1 MTAMK
6 KRPWWHAILAK
17 TSEEENGS
25 FVSLAGNAALSNALN
40 PEDDDLL
47 QYQPSFIWEMYRNSI
62 RYKQPALY
70 KNVMLNHIQKNSALV
85 TKKGLY
91 LSMKAYCLANNL
103 DMMSIVPLSFYLA
116 PGEHSKSMKDDDL
129 EEFSLFCEKH
139 SKEEGITPNE
149 INFIMKPASKTNRG
163 FGIKVVKGMSKVL
176 TVVQRGLSACSDRGS
191 DENDTCNPSL
201 ETSMDDDNAS
211 VTKDPAPNSP
221 SHQQKNKSKKITTTM
236 SMKGEKKEIDKGN
249 DNNND
254 KMDKTDKNLTK
265 AAKKIAQQ
273 DGYIVQLYLNQP
285 LLVHGRKFDIRC
297 YVLTTVTPAP
307 KGSESD
313 KVVKAWFFEDA
324 YIRTS
329 SKKYNLSNL
338 YDREVHL
345 TNDAVQK
352 NSSSYGKFESGNK
365 LSLTEWQEVILADLS
380 KTSKPGDSSDEN
392 GIPPL
397 PSTLPSG
404 VNASNIVFSYIFPE
418 IKKLCRHSIAA
429 CEKAFATTDI
439 PKSFELFGYDFMILN
454 NYQPILIEVNTNPC
468 LEFVNPLLT
477 NIITTVI
484 EQSIRMTVD
493 KEFPPPP
500 KSVRTKASE
509 EAIQAIESEPLK
521 FEPLYP

>member
-1 MTAMK
+1 MSAMK
-6 KRPWWHAILAK
+6 KRPWWNAILAK
-17 TSEEENGS
+17 TSEEANGS
-25 FVSLAGNAALSNALN
+25 FVSLAGNAAVSNALN

-70 KNVMLNHIQKNSALV
+70 KNVMLNHIQKNAALV

-91 LSMKAYCLANNL
+91 LSIKAYCNANNL
-103 DMMSIVPLSFYLA
+103 DIMSIVPLSFYLA

-139 SKEEGITPNE
+139 SKEEGMTVND

-163 FGIKVVKGMSKVL
+163 FGIKVVKGMTKVL

-191 DENDTCNPSL
+191 DENETCNPSL

-211 VTKDPAPNSP
+211 VTKD
-221 SHQQKNKSKKITTTM
+221 QKNKSKKITSTTLT
-236 SMKGEKKEIDKGN
+236 KGEKKDSDKGN
-249 DNNND
+249 NDYSNNNY
-254 KMDKTDKNLTK
+254 DKTDKNLTR

-297 YVLTTVTPAP
+297 FVLTTVTPAP
-307 KGSESD
+307 KGSETD
-313 KVVKAWFFEDA
+313 KIVKAWFFQDA

-365 LSLTEWQEVILADLS
+365 LSLTEWQEVILEDLS
-380 KTSKPGDSSDEN
+380 KTTKTSDSVDDNS
-392 GIPPL
+392 GSPPL

-429 CEKAFATTDI
+429 CEKTFATTDI

-484 EQSIRMTVD
+484 EQSIRLAVD

-509 EAIQAIESEPLK
+509 EAVQAIESEPLK